1 VALDQEK
8 LRQLGLTQTDVA
20 QALNG
25 LFDGISVTALRD
37 GRTLIDVLARGAQD
51 DRSTLLALQNL
62 QLGSASGK
70 PIPLSSFARL
80 EWTTEQP
87 IIYQRDQ
94 MPTITLKAAIA
105 TADQPDTI
113 VKDLTGAIGTFA
125 ATLPSGYQV
134 VVGGTVESSADSQAP
149 ILAVVPLMLL
159 TSLTLVMWQMQSF
172 RLSFIVFAVAPLGLI
187 GVVATLLPFGVPDGL
202 RRDSGRAGAGGHPD
216 PQLDHSRHRN
226 RGPDRAWAQRMAT
239 RYSRPRT
246 AAPGRSC

>member
-1 VALDQEK
+1 VIAKDQRLDKISLDWNEPARVARVALDQEK

-25 LFDGISVTALRD
+25 LFDGISVTDLRD

-51 DRSTLLALQNL
+51 DRSSLLALQNL

-113 VKDLTGAIGTFA
+113 VKDLTGRSAVSQPPFRQAIRSWWA
-125 ATLPSGYQV
+125 
-134 VVGGTVESSADSQAP
+134 
-149 ILAVVPLMLL
+149 
-159 TSLTLVMWQMQSF
+159 
-172 RLSFIVFAVAPLGLI
+172 APLN
-187 GVVATLLPFGVPDGL
+187 
-202 RRDSGRAGAGGHPD
+202 RAPTV
-216 PQLDHSRHRN
+216 RHRSLPWC
-226 RGPDRAWAQRMAT
+226 R
-239 RYSRPRT
+239 
-246 AAPGRSC
+246 